1 MLQPEKSSRM
11 VQVIPKI
18 LHQDICQN
26 LILSFENS
34 DQKQRV
40 DRDAKPRFTQVNLGS
55 NPYLVQRV
63 KAAIDIYKEILGP
76 RSWYLP
82 PVKYMEEFRV
92 KKYDP
97 ETNDR
102 FDEHVD
108 VVNHATA
115 RRYLALLFYL
125 NEVEEGGETKFPLHG
140 RLIKPKVGSVL
151 IFPPTWEYPHS
162 GLPTISG
169 SKYIMSTY
177 LHYG

>member
-1 MLQPEKSSRM
+1 
-11 VQVIPKI
+11 
-18 LHQDICQN
+18 
-26 LILSFENS
+26 LILSFEQS
-34 DQKQRV
+34 DQQQRV
-40 DRDAKPRFTQVNLGS
+40 DHDAKPRFTQVNLGQ
-55 NPYLVQRV
+55 NPYLVERV
-63 KAAIDIYKEILGP
+63 KTTVEIYREILGP

-97 ETNDR
+97 DTRDR

-115 RRYLALLFYL
+115 RRYLAFLFYL
-125 NEVEEGGETKFPLHG
+125 NEVEQGGETEFRLHG
-140 RLIKPKVGSVL
+140 KMIKPETGSVL
-151 IFPPTWEYPHS
+151 VFPPTWEYPHA
-162 GLPTISG
+162 GLPPVSG